1 MTASSGPDSTSRFVT
16 AEIIPRNDTG
26 GCEAPGCSTE
36 KLLAEI
42 DPEDDSTSRVLCPEH
57 RVKFL
62 REVSN

>member
-1 MTASSGPDSTSRFVT
+1 MP
-16 AEIIPRNDTG
+16 G
-26 GCEAPGCSTE
+26 GVRPPAALQ
-36 KLLAEI
+36 KNLLAEI